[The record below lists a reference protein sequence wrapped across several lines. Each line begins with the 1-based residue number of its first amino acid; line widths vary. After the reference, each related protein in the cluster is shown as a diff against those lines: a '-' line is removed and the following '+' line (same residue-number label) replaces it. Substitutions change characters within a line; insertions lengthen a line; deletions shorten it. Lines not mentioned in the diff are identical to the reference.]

1 VKTLNDECI
10 QKHHMWVSFP
20 YPAHVAFS
28 FCERKEYDRFTSK
41 NLDMDRSINYTTSMR
56 NTRWQLLTPIDY
68 GGVEEAAVPLGRAE
82 CHQIGITGSVG
93 MQICRMCLALGKSAM
108 VTIYDI
114 AKAAGVAKST
124 VANALS
130 GKGTV
135 SETTRERVL
144 QYAHEMGY
152 RPNELAR
159 SFSSHKTFTI
169 ALILPTIANPF
180 YSEIVE
186 AIEQTAEQQDYQTL
200 FSNTHFD
207 FALGRKQMERMIGRW
222 VDGYIIMGAS
232 MDFVDV
238 RTYFQQGRRI
248 VLCDW
253 QENEMPKEIPQVS
266 VDFLLAGQLAAEH
279 LLSLGHRHVGVI
291 VDAEQQSLRLQGF
304 QSAFAAAG
312 IPLPA
317 EAIISCSANLE
328 CGGIAAKELLARPNP
343 PTALFAATD
352 WMAIGAMEA
361 VQEAGLRVPA
371 DISIIGLDDI
381 FVSAHL
387 RPSLTTVAIPK
398 VQLAQQVTQLL
409 LRQMD
414 GHQTQPISR
423 LVEPS
428 LVIRQSTAVA
438 KTD

>member
-1 VKTLNDECI
+1 
-10 QKHHMWVSFP
+10 
-20 YPAHVAFS
+20 
-28 FCERKEYDRFTSK
+28 
-41 NLDMDRSINYTTSMR
+41 MDRSNQYNIFMWTGPCEPCEMLWS
-56 NTRWQLLTPIDY
+56 LLTAISSL
-68 GGVEEAAVPLGRAE
+68 GV
-82 CHQIGITGSVG
+82 IGSVG
-93 MQICRMCLALGKSAM
+93 IQIDRMCLKIGKSAM

-135 SETTRERVL
+135 SEATRERVL
-144 QYAHEMGY
+144 QHARAMGY

-159 SFSSHKTFTI
+159 SFASHKTFTI

-180 YSEIVE
+180 YPEIVE
-186 AIEQTAEQQDYQTL
+186 AIEQTAGKHDYQTL
-200 FSNTHFD
+200 FCNTHFD
-207 FALGRKQMERMIGRW
+207 FALGRRQMERMIGRW

-238 RTYFQQGRRI
+238 RAYFQQGRRM

-253 QENEMPKEIPQVS
+253 QENEMPEEIPQVS
-266 VDFLLAGQLAAEH
+266 VDFFRAGQLAAEH
-279 LLSLGHRHVGVI
+279 LLALGHRHVGVI
-291 VDAEQQSLRLQGF
+291 VDAEPQSLRLQGF
-304 QSAFAAAG
+304 QAAFAAVG
-312 IPLPA
+312 IPLPND
-317 EAIISCSANLE
+317 AIVSCSTSLE
-328 CGGIAAKELLARPNP
+328 SGGMAAKTLLARPHP

-361 VQEAGLRVPA
+361 VQEAGLRVPD

-398 VQLAQQVTQLL
+398 IQLAQQVTQLL
-409 LRQMD
+409 LCQID
-414 GHQTQPISR
+414 GYQTQPTSR
-423 LVEPS
+423 FVEPY
-428 LVIRQSTAVA
+428 LVIRQSTTVPKA
-438 KTD
+438 D